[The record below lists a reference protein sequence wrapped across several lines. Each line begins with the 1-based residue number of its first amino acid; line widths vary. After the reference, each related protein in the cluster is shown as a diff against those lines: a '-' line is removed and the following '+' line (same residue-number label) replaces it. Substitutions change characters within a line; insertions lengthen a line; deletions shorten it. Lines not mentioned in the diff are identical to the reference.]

1 MSRYLSNYS
10 LFLPYPAKFPIIQH
24 INRRTL
30 AHFYKIFVL
39 IVFGLISNRV
49 AAQPSFI
56 INNQF
61 ATAREN
67 HLQKGDDSTSAMVI
81 QQGGFKTSKT
91 AILPVTLTTQ
101 FNSHHPYGYNDA
113 SFIPAT
119 GLQTQLTF
127 GANVKAGPVKLQ
139 LQPELVY
146 AANPS
151 YPANGSYGYSSGKPY
166 TKLYGG
172 QSTLSISASA
182 FSVGV
187 STANKWWGPGVT
199 NALIMSNNAPGFA
212 NIYIKTHRP
221 AKTPIGNFEFELIGG
236 RLETDSTLPYENF
249 HLKSSPNLRNSWR
262 YINAYILSYNPKW
275 LPGVYVGLIRS
286 LQKYGPGIAEGKGSF
301 TNKYIPI
308 VTKTFQKKND
318 WGDDTLSIDQV
329 ASFFVRIVFPK
340 SKSELYVEYGK
351 NDYGERTRDYLM
363 APTHSVAH
371 IVGFKKIVTLNNNRY
386 LNLGIELT
394 QMSQSPDAILRTA
407 GNWYVHGQ
415 IGQGYTNYNQIMGV
429 GSGFGANK
437 QIVMGTWVSGNNRI
451 GLFIE
456 KTNRDP
462 ENRSIQWVDMVFGI
476 APQVTLKNIV
486 LAAQFVFIS
495 SKNYAW
501 EKDNNLSNFHA
512 KLAVSYPINYA
523 IKNTK
528 N

>member
-1 MSRYLSNYS
+1 MVLLVLGFVSGRLS
-10 LFLPYPAKFPIIQH
+10 
-24 INRRTL
+24 
-30 AHFYKIFVL
+30 
-39 IVFGLISNRV
+39 
-49 AAQPSFI
+49 AQPSFI
-56 INNQF
+56 IHNQF
-61 ATAREN
+61 ASAREN
-67 HLQKGDDSTSAMVI
+67 HLQNQEDSTSAMVI
-81 QQGGFKTSKT
+81 QHGGIKTSKT
-91 AILPVTLTTQ
+91 AILPVTITTQ

-113 SFIPAT
+113 SFIPAN
-119 GLQTQLTF
+119 GLQSQLTF
-127 GANVKAGPVKLQ
+127 GANIKAGPVKLQ
-139 LQPELVY
+139 LQPELIY
-146 AANPS
+146 AANPT
-151 YPANGSYGYSSGKPY
+151 YPLNGSYGYSSGKSY

-172 QSTLSISASA
+172 QSTLSVSASS
-182 FSVGV
+182 FSMGV

-212 NIYIKTHRP
+212 NIFIKTHRP

-236 RLETDSTLPYENF
+236 RLESDSTLPYENF
-249 HLKSSPNLRNSWR
+249 HLKPSPNLRNSWR

-363 APTHSVAH
+363 APTHSVAN
-371 IVGFKKIVTLNNNRY
+371 IVGFKKIVTLNKNRY
-386 LNLGIELT
+386 LNLGIEFT
-394 QMSQSPDAILRTA
+394 QMSQSPDAILRSA

-415 IGQGYTNYNQIMGV
+415 IGQGYTNYNQIIGV

-451 GLFIE
+451 GVFIE

-462 ENRSIQWVDMVFGI
+462 ENRSIFWTDMAYGI
-476 APQVTLKNIV
+476 SPQYTVHNFT
-486 LAAQFVFIS
+486 LAAQLVFIA
-495 SKNYAW
+495 SKNYMW
-501 EKDNNLSNFHA
+501 ENKNNISNFHA
-512 KLAVSYPINYA
+512 KLAITYPITNL
-523 IKNTK
+523 KN
-528 N
+528 

>member
-1 MSRYLSNYS
+1 
-10 LFLPYPAKFPIIQH
+10 
-24 INRRTL
+24 
-30 AHFYKIFVL
+30 
-39 IVFGLISNRV
+39 
-49 AAQPSFI
+49 
-56 INNQF
+56 
-61 ATAREN
+61 
-67 HLQKGDDSTSAMVI
+67 MVI
-81 QQGGFKTSKT
+81 QQGGIKTAKT

-113 SFIPAT
+113 SFIPAN
-119 GLQTQLTF
+119 GLQSQLTF
-127 GANVKAGPVKLQ
+127 GANFKAGPVKLQ
-139 LQPELVY
+139 LQPELIY
-146 AANPS
+146 ASNPT
-151 YPANGSYGYSSGKPY
+151 YPVNGSYGYSSVKPY

-172 QSTLSISASA
+172 QSTLSVSASA

-212 NIYIKTHRP
+212 NVFIKTHGP

-236 RLETDSTLPYENF
+236 RLETDSLLPYENF
-249 HLKSSPNLRNSWR
+249 HLKPSPNLRNSWR

-286 LQKYGPGIAEGKGSF
+286 LQRYGPDVVNGTGTFSS
-301 TNKYIPI
+301 KYLPI

-318 WGDDTLSIDQV
+318 WGDDTLNTDQV

-371 IVGFKKIVTLNNNRY
+371 IVGFKKIVTLNKNKY
-386 LNLGIELT
+386 LNLGIEFT

-407 GNWYVHGQ
+407 GNWYVHGGV
-415 IGQGYTNYNQIMGV
+415 GQGYTNYNQIMGV

-437 QIVMGTWVSGNNRI
+437 QIVMGTYINGNNRL
-451 GLFIE
+451 GVFIE

-462 ENRSIQWVDMVFGI
+462 ENRSIHWTDMAYGI

-486 LAAQFVFIS
+486 LAAEFVVIS

-501 EKDNNLSNFHA
+501 EKGNNLLNFNA
-512 KLAVSYPINYA
+512 KLAVSYPINYE

-528 N
+528 NK

>member
-1 MSRYLSNYS
+1 VGFFICISCI
-10 LFLPYPAKFPIIQH
+10 FAV
-24 INRRTL
+24 L
-30 AHFYKIFVL
+30 AHVPKILVL
-39 IVFGLISNRV
+39 LALGLIANRL
-49 AAQPSFI
+49 AAQPSSFI
-56 INNQF
+56 IHSKYQTAKENQF
-61 ATAREN
+61 IAG
-67 HLQKGDDSTSAMVI
+67 KDSTQSMVI
-81 QQGGFKTSKT
+81 QSGEAAAQKSKV
-91 AILPVTLTTQ
+91 LPITLTTQ
-101 FNSHHPYGYNDA
+101 YNSHHPYGYNDG
-113 SFIPAT
+113 SFIPVS
-119 GLQTQLTF
+119 GLQTQLSF
-127 GANVKAGPVKLQ
+127 GVALKAGPVYLN
-139 LQPELVY
+139 LQPELVH
-146 AANPS
+146 AANPT
-151 YPANGSYGYSSGKPY
+151 YPTNGSYGYSTGKPY

-172 QSTLSISASA
+172 QSTLSVNASA

-187 STANKWWGPGVT
+187 SSANKWWGPGNT
-199 NALIMSNNAPGFA
+199 SALIMSNNAPGFV
-212 NIYIKTHRP
+212 NIFIKTYRP

-236 RLETDSTLPYENF
+236 RLETDSLLPYENL
-249 HLKSSPNLRNSWR
+249 HLKVSPNLRNSWR

-286 LQKYGPGIAEGKGSF
+286 LQKYGPGIADGKGSF

-329 ASFFVRIVFPK
+329 ASFFVRIAFPK
-340 SKSELYVEYGK
+340 SKSELYVEFGK

-371 IVGFKKIVTLNNNRY
+371 IVGFKKIVTLNKNKY
-386 LNLGIELT
+386 LNLGIEFT

-415 IGQGYTNYNQIMGV
+415 IGEGYTNYNQIMGA

-437 QIVMGTWVSGNNRI
+437 QIVMATYISGNNRL
-451 GLFIE
+451 GVFIE

-462 ENRSIQWVDMVFGI
+462 ENRSIFWTDMAYGL
-476 APQVTLKNIV
+476 APQFTLKNIV
-486 LAAQFVFIS
+486 LAAQFVFVN

-501 EKDNNLSNFHA
+501 ENDNNLSNFHA

>member
-1 MSRYLSNYS
+1 MFS
-10 LFLPYPAKFPIIQH
+10 LGFIAKS
-24 INRRTL
+24 
-30 AHFYKIFVL
+30 V
-39 IVFGLISNRV
+39 S
-49 AAQPSFI
+49 AQPLSFI
-56 INNQF
+56 TNSKFQTAKETQF
-61 ATAREN
+61 ITG
-67 HLQKGDDSTSAMVI
+67 KDSTKSIVI
-81 QQGGFKTSKT
+81 LSGESDVKKS
-91 AILPVTLTTQ
+91 ILLPITLTTQ
-101 FNSHHPYGYNDA
+101 YNSHHPYGYNDG
-113 SFIPAT
+113 SFIPAS
-119 GLQTQLTF
+119 GLQTQFSF
-127 GANVKAGPVKLQ
+127 GVALKAGPVNLN
-139 LQPELVY
+139 LQPELMH
-146 AANPS
+146 AANPT
-151 YPANGSYGYSSGKPY
+151 YPTNGGYGYSSGKPY

-172 QSTLSISASA
+172 QSTLSVSASA
-182 FSVGV
+182 FSVGI
-187 STANKWWGPGVT
+187 STANKWWGPGNT
-199 NALIMSNNAPGFA
+199 SALIMSNNAPGFA
-212 NIYIKTHRP
+212 NIFIKTHRP

-236 RLETDSTLPYENF
+236 RLETDTLLPYENF
-249 HLKSSPNLRNSWR
+249 HLKASPNLRNSWR

-286 LQKYGPGIAEGKGSF
+286 LQKYGPGISDGKGSF

-371 IVGFKKIVTLNNNRY
+371 IVGFKKIVTLNKNKY
-386 LNLGIELT
+386 LNLCIEFT
-394 QMSQSPDAILRTA
+394 QMSQSPDAILRCA

-437 QIVMGTWVSGNNRI
+437 QIVMGTYINGNNRL
-451 GLFIE
+451 GVFIE

-462 ENRSIQWVDMVFGI
+462 ENRSIFWTDMAYGI
-476 APQVTLKNIV
+476 APQVTVKNI
-486 LAAQFVFIS
+486 LLSAQFVIIN

-501 EKDNNLSNFHA
+501 ENDNNLLNFHA
-512 KLAVSYPINYA
+512 KLAVSYPINYPF
-523 IKNTK
+523 KNTK

>member
-1 MSRYLSNYS
+1 MGFFICISCI
-10 LFLPYPAKFPIIQH
+10 FAV
-24 INRRTL
+24 L
-30 AHFYKIFVL
+30 AHFSKILVLLALGFV
-39 IVFGLISNRV
+39 SSRV
-49 AAQPSFI
+49 AAQPSSFI
-56 INNQF
+56 INSKYQTAKEAQF
-61 ATAREN
+61 ITG
-67 HLQKGDDSTSAMVI
+67 KDSTQSMVI
-81 QQGGFKTSKT
+81 QSGEAVAQKS
-91 AILPVTLTTQ
+91 ILLPVTLTTQ
-101 FNSHHPYGYNDA
+101 YNSHHPYGYNDG
-113 SFIPAT
+113 SFIPAS
-119 GLQTQLTF
+119 GLQTQLSF
-127 GANVKAGPVKLQ
+127 GVALRAGPVQLN
-139 LQPELVY
+139 LQPELIQ
-146 AANPS
+146 ASNPT
-151 YPANGSYGYSSGKPY
+151 YPTNGSYGYSSGKTY

-172 QSTLSISASA
+172 QSSLSLRASA
-182 FSVGV
+182 FSVGI
-187 STANKWWGPGVT
+187 STANKWWGPGNT

-212 NIYIKTHRP
+212 NIFIKTHRP

-236 RLETDSTLPYENF
+236 RLETDSLLPYENL

-275 LPGVYVGLIRS
+275 LPGVFVGLIRS
-286 LQKYGPGIAEGKGSF
+286 LQKYGPGIADGKGSF

-340 SKSELYVEYGK
+340 SKSELYVEFGK

-371 IVGFKKIVTLNNNRY
+371 IVGFKKIVTLNKNRY
-386 LNLGIELT
+386 LNLGIEFT
-394 QMSQSPDAILRTA
+394 QMSQSPDAILRSA

-437 QIVMGTWVSGNNRI
+437 QMLMGTYINGNNRI
-451 GLFIE
+451 GVFIE

-462 ENRSIQWVDMVFGI
+462 ENRSIFWTDMAYGI
-476 APQVTLKNIV
+476 TPQYTLHNFT
-486 LAAQFVFIS
+486 LAAQLVFIA
-495 SKNYAW
+495 SKNYMW
-501 EKDNNLSNFHA
+501 ENKNNLLNFHA

-528 N
+528 NE